1 LGKLACAFTNHYRP
15 LPLTLREWQ
24 QLASLERKLHFPVA
38 NTLHL
43 KNRSSATL
51 HDRWLNDNLGS
62 NRKRS
67 ETRSQWSSFLRLA
80 GEPLAS
86 DFGLLPAVLSTLA
99 GESATYTDI
108 SLT

>member
-1 LGKLACAFTNHYRP
+1 
-15 LPLTLREWQ
+15 LTAHEWQ
-24 QLASLERKLHFPVA
+24 QLASLERKLRFSVA

-51 HDRWLNDNLGS
+51 HDHWLNDNQGS
-62 NRKRS
+62 DRRRS
-67 ETRSQWSSFLRLA
+67 ETWSQWSSFLRLA

-86 DFGLLPAVLSTLA
+86 DFGLFPAVLSTLA